1 VSGTASV
8 ANDARDERVDV
19 GDGVRL
25 CCRRLG
31 DRSAPPLLL
40 IMGLGRQLITWPQAL
55 CGLLVGGGFQVVLF
69 DNRDIGRSWHA
80 EIPPP
85 SAGQFLTRRFDP
97 DQYDLGDMARDTAH
111 LIDALQLGP
120 CHVVGV
126 SMGGMIAQTLA
137 ARHPQHVRG
146 LVSVMSTT
154 GATGVGWPA
163 PSTLRAMFRPPPR
176 SGEQAADRA
185 VEVWRRIGSHG
196 YPFDEHRARE
206 LARREF
212 ERDRQAAAGT
222 GRQLAAVIK
231 SGDRTA
237 ELARI
242 AAPTVVVHG
251 DQDRMVHPS
260 GGRATAAAIRGARF
274 QTIEGM
280 GHDLPAGA
288 FPELAELITDH
299 ALSVERSRRDDRA
312 VGGDQAAG
320 GDQAIG
326 GDQTARAVA

>member
-1 VSGTASV
+1 MTGAASSE
-8 ANDARDERVDV
+8 ADAPDERADV

-25 CCRRLG
+25 CYRRLG
-31 DRSAPPLLL
+31 DRAAPPLLL
-40 IMGLGRQLITWPQAL
+40 IMGLGRQLIAWPQAL
-55 CGLLVGGGFQVVLF
+55 CELLVDGGFHVVRF
-69 DNRDIGRSWHA
+69 DNRDIGCSWHA
-80 EIPPP
+80 ELPPP
-85 SAGQFLTRRFDP
+85 STGQFLTRRFDP
-97 DQYDLGDMARDTAH
+97 DQYDLGDMARDTAR

-126 SMGGMIAQTLA
+126 SMGGMIGQTLA
-137 ARHPQHVRG
+137 ARHPRHVRG

-163 PSTLRAMFRPPPR
+163 PSTLRAIFRPPPR

-196 YPFDEHRARE
+196 FPFDEHRVRE

-212 ERDRQAAAGT
+212 ERDRQAATGT

-231 SGDRTA
+231 SGDRTT

-242 AAPTVVVHG
+242 TAPTLVMHG

-260 GGRATAAAIRGARF
+260 GGRATAAAIAGARLE
-274 QTIEGM
+274 TIEGM

-288 FPELAELITDH
+288 LPRLAELITDH
-299 ALSVERSRRDDRA
+299 ALRVDRAVRDDRDR
-312 VGGDQAAG
+312 GD
-320 GDQAIG
+320 DRP
-326 GDQTARAVA
+326 ARAVA